1 MTSPIRSLASR
12 IHTTKWLTV
21 LVWGISVLLLA
32 IAATSVWHVKQMQ
45 IRSEEIHSR
54 NVVSIRAAV
63 ELELHIQELRH
74 QLDRYLLMSV
84 LRETEADVRPQFRL
98 ISNER
103 SSIDRWLREAEAS
116 ANTTEELRAIS
127 QVREGLLHFD
137 VAIENVTAAS
147 DVQETRKRLARRA
160 EEILED
166 RVLAP
171 ARTYLKLDEQ
181 SLADTNAE
189 ASRQSHRLMLTLSGL
204 GVFGAMVAMIAGFS
218 LSRMINHSLFEIRI
232 PIQDVAGKLSEVAGD
247 VLVSTRLDL
256 ADIGPML
263 QRVSAEVTDVVEQ
276 LQQRHQEI
284 LHADQ
289 LASVGQLAAG
299 IAHEIRNPLMSMKLL
314 VQSARG
320 QELQTLDELDLKILD
335 EEIRRLE
342 VLLDEFLEFARP
354 KPLDKR
360 VVDMRDLAENV
371 VSFLQP
377 QADVRNVSIEC
388 EVPSFPVQISVD
400 APRIRQV
407 LLNLLLNGI
416 QVTPRGGVVC
426 LEMKSP
432 DQAGGPKCEIRI
444 RDDGPGIGSELAER
458 IFEPFFSTKE
468 TGLGLGLAVSQRIV
482 RSHGGELSVESAN
495 RGGAMFIVSLP
506 LEASESP
513 AGSPGQ
519 A

>member
-1 MTSPIRSLASR
+1 MRWNEIAMTSPIRSLASR

-181 SLADTNAE
+181 SLADSNTE

-204 GVFGAMVAMIAGFS
+204 VVFGAMVAMIA
-218 LSRMINHSLFEIRI
+218 
-232 PIQDVAGKLSEVAGD
+232 
-247 VLVSTRLDL
+247 
-256 ADIGPML
+256 
-263 QRVSAEVTDVVEQ
+263 
-276 LQQRHQEI
+276 
-284 LHADQ
+284 
-289 LASVGQLAAG
+289 
-299 IAHEIRNPLMSMKLL
+299 
-314 VQSARG
+314 
-320 QELQTLDELDLKILD
+320 
-335 EEIRRLE
+335 
-342 VLLDEFLEFARP
+342 
-354 KPLDKR
+354 
-360 VVDMRDLAENV
+360 
-371 VSFLQP
+371 
-377 QADVRNVSIEC
+377 
-388 EVPSFPVQISVD
+388 
-400 APRIRQV
+400 
-407 LLNLLLNGI
+407 
-416 QVTPRGGVVC
+416 
-426 LEMKSP
+426 
-432 DQAGGPKCEIRI
+432 
-444 RDDGPGIGSELAER
+444 
-458 IFEPFFSTKE
+458 
-468 TGLGLGLAVSQRIV
+468 
-482 RSHGGELSVESAN
+482 
-495 RGGAMFIVSLP
+495 
-506 LEASESP
+506 
-513 AGSPGQ
+513 
-519 A
+519 